1 MGFSGNGYTTA
12 STVIT
17 SEGDLRIG
25 NSVGAAERLAI
36 GSSGKLLKSNGTT
49 ASWQTVDTAD
59 SIITAQGD
67 IIYGDAS
74 NDGAALSAGTSGY
87 FLKTQGTSAN
97 PIWASVSASPT
108 TETVSATITSSWT
121 STSSS
126 FVDVTGMTLTKPD
139 ITDGKCITNYTCIMK
154 NSISLQVK
162 ALVLVDENDVV
173 LTGGDVEQHTN
184 TAKGMLSGGAT
195 SDADGEI
202 TKLQAKAGGG
212 GGTIEINYDSGVAIP
227 LLCTLGVG

>member
-1 MGFSGNGYTTA
+1 MSFDGDLYPSAGASVVMTTKGDLVDYDTSRQRLGIGSTNQVLTVVGGLPAWTTA
-12 STVIT
+12 SGGATV
-17 SEGDLRIG
+17 
-25 NSVGAAERLAI
+25 
-36 GSSGKLLKSNGTT
+36 
-49 ASWQTVDTAD
+49 
-59 SIITAQGD
+59 
-67 IIYGDAS
+67 
-74 NDGAALSAGTSGY
+74 
-87 FLKTQGTSAN
+87 
-97 PIWASVSASPT
+97 
-108 TETVSATITSSWT
+108 ETVSATITSSWT

-139 ITDGKCITNYTCIMK
+139 ITDGKCITNFTCIMK

-162 ALVLVDENDVV
+162 ALVLVDENDTV

-212 GGTIEINYDSGVAIP
+212 GGTIEITYESGVAIP